1 MAAFMAAVF
10 AALDGSERLI
20 IDLRHTRAGTRMFS
34 DASCPTS
41 PRTRLAEPGSLRV
54 LIGPETYSAGKTN
67 AYELR
72 AGARA
77 RLYGEPSGG
86 RPNSYG
92 EMRVLALLRSRLE
105 VSYSTEFSRLSESDD
120 PPSVE
125 PDVFV
130 PLASSEWFAGVDPVL
145 ERALTD

>member
-1 MAAFMAAVF
+1 VPDLAAHA
-10 AALDGSERLI
+10 
-20 IDLRHTRAGTRMFS
+20 
-34 DASCPTS
+34 
-41 PRTRLAEPGSLRV
+41 RLAEPGSLRV
-54 LIGPETYSAGKTN
+54 LIGPETSAGKTN